1 MQSAHGSDDDFA
13 TRVIGIIASQD
24 AKIDEQN
31 VTRETTLKDLRFD
44 SFGAVTLMFDLE
56 EEFGVEITDDDAR
69 DLKTVDDVIARLRK
83 LCGVLPVAS

>member
-1 MQSAHGSDDDFA
+1 MQSAHDSDDDFA
-13 TRVIGIIASQD
+13 IRVIGIIASQD

-31 VTRETTLKDLRFD
+31 VTSETTLKDLLFD

-69 DLKTVDDVIARLRK
+69 DLKTVGDVIARLRK